1 MDEETRRD
9 YLNVR
14 PKVQQELSGKRTGF
28 GQTLESVSTKEAILK
43 RRIFQVNDRGSSF
56 LLALFIFKK

>member
-28 GQTLESVSTKEAILK
+28 GQTLESEKHPRS
-43 RRIFQVNDRGSSF
+43 NP
-56 LLALFIFKK
+56 